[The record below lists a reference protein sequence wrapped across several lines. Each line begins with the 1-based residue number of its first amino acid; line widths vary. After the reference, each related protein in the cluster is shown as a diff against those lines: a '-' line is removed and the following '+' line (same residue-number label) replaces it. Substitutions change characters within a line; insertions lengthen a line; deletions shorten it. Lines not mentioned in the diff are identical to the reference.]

1 MQNVSEDIVAVVW
14 GVVEE
19 LIDGGQLLG
28 GAVDLSVPIQGEQP
42 ADVFE
47 GSTIVSWDEHPR
59 GGAFTDFLET
69 PKLIFCS
76 CQYVDILHNCY
87 LVSSQAEDNGGAL
100 TGPVDHQV
108 QVRVIQ
114 MKHRTRKGWFSYSGS
129 KHGIEVPDV
138 LLNCIH
144 IYISLHSLNLIHL
157 FSIYEPD

>member
-69 PKLIFCS
+69 PKLKFCS
-76 CQYVDILHNCY
+76 CPYVDILQH
-87 LVSSQAEDNGGAL
+87 LP
-100 TGPVDHQV
+100 GP
-108 QVRVIQ
+108 
-114 MKHRTRKGWFSYSGS
+114 
-129 KHGIEVPDV
+129 
-138 LLNCIH
+138 
-144 IYISLHSLNLIHL
+144 
-157 FSIYEPD
+157 